1 MKIKT
6 YTSAI
11 LLLVTVSLTA
21 QIKITESSLEKSK
34 TLPKEQVFVH
44 YNTNFLLTGES
55 LYFKIYN
62 LYKKTKT
69 LSSLSKI
76 AYIKLLDINKKAILK
91 RKIILK
97 EGEGYGDIFIPSD
110 IKSGNYKLIAYTKWM
125 KNTNSYFEDDILII
139 NPFEKKIIFNHEPK
153 KSKKKVHDFTYNTRS
168 LVTINLKDLIDTNGK
183 YSISIRKDNEG
194 ILSKKKSN
202 QDFYDLKEE
211 TFLKGS
217 LVYLPEFRGQLITG
231 KVTPTSNDTNLKDIK
246 VGLSVIGNDQIFKIT
261 STNDNGDFFFNIA
274 EPFHSEK
281 IFCKLIDKNK
291 STNYKISFPIQN
303 ELDFKNLKFPK
314 TKTTQDIIKTI
325 NDRSINIQVQNA
337 YNETTKDSIM
347 PFNISNSIFEDKLIS
362 YNLDDYK
369 RFNTIEE
376 TFIEIIE
383 NAWIGKKNGEN
394 KVFVRNS
401 GALTNFNLP
410 TLIIID
416 GFIITDY
423 EEFIDIN
430 PKKVKTISLL
440 REKYK
445 YNSKLYEGIIFL
457 ESKKESYT
465 PKDQNSL
472 IAIPFQNIFPRKKYF
487 HKNYYLKEKS
497 RVPDFRSQLLWEPEI
512 NTINKKIS
520 FYTSDIK
527 GYFTIEIQGFS
538 KKGTPINIIKFLK
551 VK

>member
-11 LLLVTVSLTA
+11 LLLVTFSLTA

-55 LYFKIYN
+55 LDFKIYN
-62 LYKKTKT
+62 LYKKTNT

-76 AYIKLLDINKKAILK
+76 AYVKLLDINKKTILK

-97 EGEGYGDIFIPSD
+97 EGEGYGDIFIPSE
-110 IKSGNYKLIAYTKWM
+110 IKSGDYKLIAYTKWM

-139 NPFEKKIIFNHEPK
+139 NPFEKKIVFNHESK
-153 KSKKKVHDFTYNTRS
+153 KSRKKIHDYIHNTRS

-183 YSISIRKDNEG
+183 YSILIRKYNDG
-194 ILSKKKSN
+194 ILNKKKSA
-202 QDFYDLKEE
+202 QDFYNIEEETTLKEN
-211 TFLKGS
+211 F
-217 LVYLPEFRGQLITG
+217 VYLPEFRGQLITG
-231 KVTPTSNDTNLKDIK
+231 KITPISNDTNLKNIK
-246 VGLSVIGNDQIFKIT
+246 VGLSIISNDQIFKIT
-261 STNDNGDFFFNIA
+261 STNDNGDFFFNVA

-281 IFCKLIDKNK
+281 IFCKLIDKAK
-291 STNYKISFPIQN
+291 STNYKISFPIEN
-303 ELDFKNLKFPK
+303 ELDFKDLKFPK

-325 NDRSINIQVQNA
+325 NDRSIHIQIQNA
-337 YNETTKDSIM
+337 YNETSKDSII
-347 PFNISNSIFEDKLIS
+347 PFNNSNSIFKDKVVL
-362 YNLDDYK
+362 YNLDDYT
-369 RFNTIEE
+369 RFNTLEE

-383 NAWIGKKNGEN
+383 NAWIGKRNGEN

-401 GALTNFNLP
+401 GPLTNFDLP

-423 EEFIDIN
+423 EEFININ

-487 HKNYYLKEKS
+487 HKNYYFKEKS

-512 NTINKKIS
+512 NTTYKKIS

-527 GYFTIEIQGFS
+527 GDFTIEINGFNN
-538 KKGTPINIIKFLK
+538 KGKPINIVKYLK